1 MEAVRGISFAVE
13 AGEIFGLLGPNGAGK
28 STTLGCIT
36 TLVRPT
42 SGRVTV
48 DGVDVVARAQDAKRL
63 HRRGPPDAQ
72 PRPRPHRARAA
83 RSTTA
88 ATSASPRAERES
100 RADRLLAEMQLTD
113 KAGAKP
119 LTLSGGMQQ
128 RAMIARALMHDPR
141 VLLLDEPTTGLDPQ
155 ARRMLWE
162 TVAALQGRG
171 ITVILTTHYMEEA
184 DRLCGRLAIVDHG
197 RILTLD
203 TPAAL
208 KRALPGGQILD
219 LSVRGAA
226 PLLPRLSALP
236 GVLRVERL
244 ERAAAEDGLERLRLF
259 VDPADGLLD
268 RVLRDGARGRR
279 RPRPREPQRAEPRGR
294 LHPPHR
300 TGAARM
306 TAFLALLRRDL
317 LVASRNAPML
327 LTATLTQPILVV
339 LVFGNILPR
348 LGLVADEFRTVMVP
362 GLMSIT
368 MLMAGVQGVLMPL
381 AADLSG
387 TREVDERILAPIT
400 VFGVALEKVV
410 AGAIH
415 SALAGLIALPA
426 MMLLIHQVT
435 GVAVRPNLVHPAAPG
450 GRLRDGLGGVRP
462 HPRHAHPAALR
473 AGCCSRWCW
482 GR

>member
-1 MEAVRGISFAVE
+1 VEAVRGISFSVE
-13 AGEIFGLLGPNGAGK
+13 AGETFGLLGPNGAGK

-63 HRRGPPDAQ
+63 IAVVPQTRNLDRDLTVRELLVYHGRYFGL
-72 PRPRPHRARAA
+72 AA
-83 RSTTA
+83 
-88 ATSASPRAERES
+88 AERES

-155 ARRMLWE
+155 ARRMLWD

-203 TPAAL
+203 TPAGL

-219 LSVRGAA
+219 VSVRGAV
-226 PLLPRLSALP
+226 PLQPRLQALP

-244 ERAAAEDGLERLRLF
+244 ERAAVEDGLQRFRLF

-268 RVLRDGARGRR
+268 RVLRTV
-279 RPRPREPQRAEPRGR
+279 REG
-294 LHPPHR
+294 
-300 TGAARM
+300 GG
-306 TAFLALLRRDL
+306 DL
-317 LVASRNAPML
+317 DHVSLNAPSL
-327 LTATLTQPILVV
+327 EDVYIHLT
-339 LVFGNILPR
+339 G
-348 LGLVADEFRTVMVP
+348 
-362 GLMSIT
+362 
-368 MLMAGVQGVLMPL
+368 
-381 AADLSG
+381 
-387 TREVDERILAPIT
+387 RE
-400 VFGVALEKVV
+400 
-410 AGAIH
+410 
-415 SALAGLIALPA
+415 
-426 MMLLIHQVT
+426 
-435 GVAVRPNLVHPAAPG
+435 
-450 GRLRDGLGGVRP
+450 LRE
-462 HPRHAHPAALR
+462 
-473 AGCCSRWCW
+473 
-482 GR
+482 